1 MDVGRLVTNAKGSS
15 GLSVRRLANDARVAG
30 STITRIQAGTV
41 DPTVDTLARIV
52 GAAGFELQLTA
63 VQRAGRRPTRLADLA
78 DAWTRRDERLRL
90 DWTRW
95 RAVLDEL
102 ALHPERV
109 PEAIY
114 VEPPPAG
121 ERIID
126 NLLAAAAEKLADDA
140 GLPRPSWTDGVAPL
154 DEPYRPQVARLL
166 TDRAIPTQ
174 LAARGL
180 MIDSTSL
187 WRDRQTVDA

>member
-1 MDVGRLVTNAKGSS
+1 MDVRRLVTNVKGSS

-63 VQRAGRRPTRLADLA
+63 VQQAGRRPTRLADVA
-78 DAWTRRDERLRL
+78 DAWARRDGRLRF

-102 ALHPERV
+102 ALHAERV
-109 PEAIY
+109 PDAIY

-121 ERIID
+121 E
-126 NLLAAAAEKLADDA
+126 
-140 GLPRPSWTDGVAPL
+140 
-154 DEPYRPQVARLL
+154 
-166 TDRAIPTQ
+166 
-174 LAARGL
+174 
-180 MIDSTSL
+180 
-187 WRDRQTVDA
+187 